1 MAPLYIVATPIGNLQ
16 DITLRAVETLRGVD
30 TIACEDTRHSGRL
43 LAHLGISR
51 PLMSVRG
58 QNTRQMLPR
67 IIRLLQNEQAVA
79 YISDAGTPGI
89 SDPGSALVRG
99 VREAG
104 FPVVPIP
111 GASASSALLSVS
123 GLPGRG
129 WFFEGFLPPKGTRR
143 TTRLQELAQRGE
155 PFMLYE
161 SPHRIRKLFDEL
173 CVAAPE
179 FRVIIGRE
187 MTKIYEQILEVSVE
201 TGKEMVET
209 GDIPARGE
217 FVLLVWSGKRR

>member
-1 MAPLYIVATPIGNLQ
+1 
-16 DITLRAVETLRGVD
+16 
-30 TIACEDTRHSGRL
+30 
-43 LAHLGISR
+43 
-51 PLMSVRG
+51 MSVRG
-58 QNTRQMLPR
+58 QNTRQMRPR

-187 MTKIYEQILEVSVE
+187 MTKIYEQIIEVSVE